1 MEFELKGNNHDQSS
15 DYDDNELKCNSVN
28 NNKSLKNRIE
38 NCLFWSDYILIYS
51 WVETMNR
58 DNSSLISSDA
68 IFLFIVYLLCIHQLL
83 IINNFV
89 LCFIIIFLFVLLY
102 NLYSDC
108 KTSPIIT
115 NKLDA
120 IQNYFVCD
128 CRKLFRKKQT
138 VAFCCRTK
146 AKKKERRKLCI

>member
-1 MEFELKGNNHDQSS
+1 
-15 DYDDNELKCNSVN
+15 
-28 NNKSLKNRIE
+28 
-38 NCLFWSDYILIYS
+38 
-51 WVETMNR
+51 MNR
-58 DNSSLISSDA
+58 GNSSLISSDA
-68 IFLFIVYLLCIHQLL
+68 IFLFIVYSLCFHQLL

-146 AKKKERRKLCI
+146 AKKKRKEETLYLVVSVYCMRTKCKTLFVGILRSSICVSS